1 MPEPSLR
8 HTRLH
13 ALDPAPPSVGTCV
26 GGSSYAGPLLKDFGP
41 GDKIDLHNFGSIASM
56 LYDSNT
62 GLLYV
67 GRSSNQF
74 ATLDVQNTT
83 RGTGAGFTSTS
94 DGKGGVLL
102 MHG

>member
-1 MPEPSLR
+1 
-8 HTRLH
+8 
-13 ALDPAPPSVGTCV
+13 
-26 GGSSYAGPLLKDFGP
+26 
-41 GDKIDLHNFGSIASM
+41 M

-67 GRSSNQF
+67 GKSSNQF